1 MSDTLITELENALAQ
16 AHLDH
21 ATEKRDLQ
29 HKLTE
34 SLKEVAKL
42 EEDVA
47 RVLLDKSHD
56 NRTFARTEVEQNNII
71 AQLTR
76 ENDRLN
82 TELSKMQ
89 KLLDNTNEEN
99 DNLKREARVMQ
110 ELLTAHTRELDNTKE
125 ENDNLKRE
133 ALVMKTQLEEQDRSL
148 AEAFG
153 RLELPEN
160 RDPPAKEPEIR
171 FNPRPS
177 GGLDWDIESSLRQDR
192 DLFSRAEARYVDF
205 PRSSGP
211 ARSSGHART
220 DFSRRGDS
228 SRRN

>member
-1 MSDTLITELENALAQ
+1 MSDTRIADLENALAQ

-34 SLKEVAKL
+34 SIKEATKL
-42 EEDVA
+42 EEEVA
-47 RVLLDKSHD
+47 M
-56 NRTFARTEVEQNNII
+56 
-71 AQLTR
+71 LTR
-76 ENDRLN
+76 ENNRL
-82 TELSKMQ
+82 K
-89 KLLDNTNEEN
+89 NER
-99 DNLKREARVMQ
+99 REMQ
-110 ELLTAHTRELDNTKE
+110 ELHTRELDNTKEVNDNLIE

-160 RDPPAKEPEIR
+160 RDPPAKEPETR

-177 GGLDWDIESSLRQDR
+177 GGLDWDIERSFRQDR
-192 DLFSRAEARYVDF
+192 DLFSRAEARYLDL

-211 ARSSGHART
+211 ARSSGHARA

-228 SRRN
+228 SRRI